1 MNVLNTQPIHS
12 LWCKWE
18 RAETDT
24 NGKENIQQRN
34 TKQSIIMAL
43 TLRELDLKDLNSK
56 RELFLRGQT
65 INLIYVGSCDTDPKQ
80 R

>member
-1 MNVLNTQPIHS
+1 MV
-12 LWCKWE
+12 
-18 RAETDT
+18 
-24 NGKENIQQRN
+24 
-34 TKQSIIMAL
+34 L